1 MTAHPVARYIPLL
14 IEGDEAGL
22 RALFQG
28 PPRVNDPFLGW
39 VEDARFDQ
47 FVENSRQGLAE
58 RNATVEHVSTTA
70 TDEGATEEC
79 VLRLVRHGST
89 TFLPVAI
96 ASHTT
101 PDAQLESIR
110 IYHSMW
116 PLVGFHLVRAP
127 ILPAD
132 SALVLPDVV
141 GRYHDCL
148 ARGDAAGIVQQFA
161 PSGGLREAGGSAE
174 VHRGPAALLRFFNVL
189 FANGGGL
196 GVENCAI
203 ADEGASCALEYVV
216 TGWGKSSLPHQAA
229 AAVYERADTGLLAE
243 VRMYDDVENPIHQN

>member
-14 IEGDEAGL
+14 IEGDEVGL
-22 RALFQG
+22 RALFDG
-28 PPRVNDPFLGW
+28 APRVNDPHLGW
-39 VEDARFDQ
+39 VEEERFDQ
-47 FVENSRQGLAE
+47 FVENSHQGLQE
-58 RNATVEHVSTTA
+58 RNASVEHVSTTA
-70 TDEGATEEC
+70 TTSGATEEC
-79 VLRLVRHGST
+79 VLRLVRYGNAVS
-89 TFLPVAI
+89 LPVAI
-96 ASHTT
+96 ASDTA

-116 PLVGFHLVRAP
+116 PLVGFHLVRGP
-127 ILPAD
+127 ILPTVTEFA
-132 SALVLPDVV
+132 LPDVI

-161 PSGGLREAGGSAE
+161 PSGGLREARGSLE
-174 VHRGPAALLRFFNVL
+174 VHRGPTALLRFFNVL

-196 GVENCAI
+196 GVEHCAI

-216 TGWGKSSLPHQAA
+216 TNWGRSSLPHQAA

-243 VRMYDDVENPIHQN
+243 VRMYDDVENPLRQN

>member
-1 MTAHPVARYIPLL
+1 VTAHPVARYIPLL

-22 RALFQG
+22 RGLFQG
-28 PPRVNDPFLGW
+28 APRVNDPFLGW
-39 VEDARFDQ
+39 VEDGRFEQ

-70 TDEGATEEC
+70 TGGGATEEC

-96 ASHTT
+96 ASHTA

-116 PLVGFHLVRAP
+116 PIVGFHLVREPMLP
-127 ILPAD
+127 ID
-132 SALVLPDVV
+132 GELVLPDVV

-148 ARGDAAGIVQQFA
+148 ARGDAAGIVEQFA

-174 VHRGPAALLRFFNVL
+174 VHRGPTALLRFFNVL
-189 FANGGGL
+189 FANGGGV
-196 GVENCAI
+196 GVEHCAI
-203 ADEGASCALEYVV
+203 ADEGGSCALEYVV
-216 TGWGKSSLPHQAA
+216 TTWGRSSLPPQAA

-243 VRMYDDVENPIHQN
+243 VRMYDDVENPLRQN

>member
-14 IEGDEAGL
+14 IEGDEVAL

-28 PPRVNDPFLGW
+28 TPRVNDPRLGW

-47 FVENSRQGLAE
+47 FVENSHQGLRE
-58 RNATVEHVSTTA
+58 RGATVEHLSTTA
-70 TDEGATEEC
+70 TAAGATEEC
-79 VLRLVRHGST
+79 VLRLVRYGIEVS
-89 TFLPVAI
+89 LPVAI
-96 ASHTT
+96 ASDTA
-101 PDAQLESIR
+101 PDARLDSIR

-116 PLVGFHLVRAP
+116 PLVGLHLVRGP
-127 ILPAD
+127 ILPTIAQF
-132 SALVLPDVV
+132 ALPDVI

-161 PSGGLREAGGSAE
+161 PSGGLREAGGSSE
-174 VHRGPAALLRFFNVL
+174 VHRGPTALLRFFNVL

-196 GVENCAI
+196 GVEHCAI

-216 TGWGKSSLPHQAA
+216 TTWGRSTLPHQAA
-229 AAVYERADTGLLAE
+229 AAVYERADTGLLSE
-243 VRMYDDVENPIHQN
+243 VRMYDDVENPLHQN